1 MKMEE
6 KIRKKLEASFHPD
19 LLVIKNQSHLHAG
32 HAGDDGSGE
41 SHFHLEI
48 QSHDFDNLSAIN
60 AQRAIYEALSEEMKQ
75 IHALSI
81 KVIKYT

>member
-6 KIRKKLEASFHPD
+6 KIREKLEAGFD
-19 LLVIKNQSHLHAG
+19 IQNLVIKNQSHLHAG

-41 SHFHLEI
+41 SQFLIEI
-48 QSHDFDNLSAIN
+48 QSQDLAEFSRVE
-60 AQRAIYEALSEEMKQ
+60 AQRHIYQCLADEMNI

-81 KVIKYT
+81 KVT